1 MLLARP
7 EVLLLLVCSDAQ
19 GSLVAMAEAT
29 GLSIINKPDKS
40 SNAFQIGYFVVHN
53 YFCLLTV

>member
-7 EVLLLLVCSDAQ
+7 EVLLLVMCSDAQ
-19 GSLVAMAEAT
+19 GSLVAMAQAT

-40 SNAFQIGYFVVHN
+40 SNAFQIGDFVVRN
-53 YFCLLTV
+53 YFYLLTV